1 MIFCDE
7 LFLQHETEALLLL
20 KHIKPQ
26 QWIAMSD
33 EVEFLA
39 THNLR
44 NSPWYPLNRMLDGF
58 YSF

>member
-7 LFLQHETEALLLL
+7 LFLQYATEALLFL

-33 EVEFLA
+33 EVESLA
-39 THNLR
+39 THNLC
-44 NSPWYPLNRMLDGF
+44 NSPWYPLNRMLVGF